1 MAFEPMT
8 VDAVA
13 NLTSAHPVVELIDF
27 SDEVITHYEWWPA
40 GRSLRVEVTPDQRV
54 GVLQARG
61 EHADPHLARAGLRHG
76 NVDNLQPVGAAE
88 MPDLNNSIA
97 RFAHG

>member
-1 MAFEPMT
+1 MT

-61 EHADPHLARAGLRHG
+61 EHADPHLTLAGIRQG
-76 NVDNLQPVGAAE
+76 SVDNLQAVGAAE
-88 MPDLNNSIA
+88 ARELNNSIA
-97 RFAHG
+97 RLAHG